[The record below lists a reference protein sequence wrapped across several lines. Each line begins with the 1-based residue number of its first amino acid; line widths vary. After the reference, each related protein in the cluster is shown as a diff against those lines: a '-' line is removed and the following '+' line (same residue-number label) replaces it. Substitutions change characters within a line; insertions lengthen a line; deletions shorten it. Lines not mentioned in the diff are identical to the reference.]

1 MCGENHP
8 NTLQTEAHRTRT
20 SVIFSQQQQTHDTAT
35 QMLTQEQQTTQTA
48 ALSTTAPVQTAQE
61 RTARSGCARRSAEK
75 TFMKNQ
81 SRAAKRSR
89 QYQNSEQPA
98 FLLEQYLASEEKELG
113 EVTLEQEGDAELQ
126 SLKKNG
132 LTLEYQAMEKI
143 KDHAAAREFFQKLR
157 YFQDC
162 TELTQKSIL
171 RASVRRNIL
180 LPRLQAEGKL
190 NQEEIAAICSQHQK
204 ALGSL
209 TTLSSFLDDLRST
222 LNALLPAGE
231 QVEDV
236 SDDDL
241 AQYESQIHA
250 RAMKPAKRPTE
261 SQPDVPRI
269 GLQKAR
275 AQIFAE
281 RNTALPK
288 TLVNY
293 DLRRK
298 GFEQPNAGITT
309 SSSTAASLATEFG
322 LYSQA
327 EYNLFRHKDRQEM
340 LEAIIDRNIKNLVIS
355 IKAAQNPIRKQR
367 LSERREM
374 LIQNRNKIAGMSASE
389 AEELIT
395 SYLSELSVNCAW
407 SRRLP
412 ARVVEQILDSED
424 HRIKTQFETNRSE
437 AALDFSSREQ
447 MAKHDFGTDI
457 SSLEIHEHENYGY
470 LSDKNLERELA
481 SNSLDSYGSVMISF
495 KKEVLA
501 DRTTLA
507 LGDTLATIS
516 SGAIP
521 CRAAHPDV
529 SVVDRFHYPLILS
542 AALTY
547 QDRKQDGAQDAD
559 IFRELTMMGIEGLS
573 YGELQFHGDLKID
586 NQYVDQVLII
596 RRSYPEDA
604 EKQQE
609 ENNRVENITAK
620 LKAAGI
626 TNVEIRDK
634 KVSGRAA
641 DV

>member
-1 MCGENHP
+1 M
-8 NTLQTEAHRTRT
+8 
-20 SVIFSQQQQTHDTAT
+20 
-35 QMLTQEQQTTQTA
+35 
-48 ALSTTAPVQTAQE
+48 
-61 RTARSGCARRSAEK
+61 
-75 TFMKNQ
+75 
-81 SRAAKRSR
+81 
-89 QYQNSEQPA
+89 
-98 FLLEQYLASEEKELG
+98 
-113 EVTLEQEGDAELQ
+113 
-126 SLKKNG
+126 
-132 LTLEYQAMEKI
+132 
-143 KDHAAAREFFQKLR
+143 
-157 YFQDC
+157 
-162 TELTQKSIL
+162 
-171 RASVRRNIL
+171 
-180 LPRLQAEGKL
+180 
-190 NQEEIAAICSQHQK
+190 
-204 ALGSL
+204 
-209 TTLSSFLDDLRST
+209 
-222 LNALLPAGE
+222 
-231 QVEDV
+231 
-236 SDDDL
+236 
-241 AQYESQIHA
+241 
-250 RAMKPAKRPTE
+250 
-261 SQPDVPRI
+261 
-269 GLQKAR
+269 
-275 AQIFAE
+275 
-281 RNTALPK
+281 
-288 TLVNY
+288 
-293 DLRRK
+293 
-298 GFEQPNAGITT
+298 
-309 SSSTAASLATEFG
+309 
-322 LYSQA
+322 
-327 EYNLFRHKDRQEM
+327 
-340 LEAIIDRNIKNLVIS
+340 
-355 IKAAQNPIRKQR
+355 
-367 LSERREM
+367 
-374 LIQNRNKIAGMSASE
+374 
-389 AEELIT
+389 
-395 SYLSELSVNCAW
+395 
-407 SRRLP
+407 
-412 ARVVEQILDSED
+412 EQILDSED

-609 ENNRVENITAK
+609 ENKRVENIAAK